1 MTTTSEP
8 VAISVAIGGVL
19 STGVAL
25 LAVFL
30 PGLTPET
37 QGLVIAFGNAVIL
50 AGSVIW
56 ARRQVFTKATTQAI
70 ANGATYLPAGTP
82 VDIGQ
87 PPAGP
92 EGPPTADT
100 SGEGGTG

>member
-1 MTTTSEP
+1 MTTEP
-8 VAISVAIGGVL
+8 VALSVAIGGVL
-19 STGVAL
+19 STGIAL

-37 QGLVIAFGNAVIL
+37 QALIIAFGNSLLL

-70 ANGATYLPAGTP
+70 ANAATYQAPGTA
-82 VDIGQ
+82 VDIGT
-87 PPAGP
+87 PP
-92 EGPPTADT
+92 EGNPA
-100 SGEGGTG
+100 